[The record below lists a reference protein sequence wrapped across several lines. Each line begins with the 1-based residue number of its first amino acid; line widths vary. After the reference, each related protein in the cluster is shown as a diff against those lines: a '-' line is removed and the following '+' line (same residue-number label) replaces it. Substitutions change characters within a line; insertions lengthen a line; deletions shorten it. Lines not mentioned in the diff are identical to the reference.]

1 MFNGFKIINKDYIYL
16 YLDNKYEFSSDI
28 NTKESKENKIIDDAK
43 EFLKDHNLSFNKR
56 LYFVT
61 NGVVIGY
68 INKYMYITSHPSFD
82 KKTTVCKYSKTETV
96 HNINDIEHNIFRECL
111 KQEKLEGLELTS
123 IADVPQGTGLG
134 SSSSFTVGL
143 INNLKCYKREYISD
157 RDVAEAACHM
167 EIDVL
172 GNPIGKQDQY
182 AAAFGGLNYYQF
194 NKDGSVDVEP
204 VLMSHEAFKELEQ
217 NLIMLYVGGEHSA
230 STILKEQSKNMTSA
244 KDKEDGQ
251 KKIVELTHKLKYELE
266 HDNIDAVG
274 ETLDANWQIK
284 KTLASGISNP
294 QFDEWYDRALKAG
307 ATGGK
312 ILGAG
317 GSGFF
322 LFYVPEKK
330 QKAFRKAMSDLP
342 EMEFKFDHLGTTV
355 IFVS

>member
-1 MFNGFKIINKDYIYL
+1 MIITRTPFRVSLCGGGSDLPAYYQKNG
-16 YLDNKYEFSSDI
+16 
-28 NTKESKENKIIDDAK
+28 
-43 EFLKDHNLSFNKR
+43 
-56 LYFVT
+56 
-61 NGVVIGY
+61 GCVISTT

-82 KKTTVCKYSKTETV
+82 KKTTVLKYSKTETV
-96 HNINDIEHNIFRECL
+96 HDINKIEHNIFRECL
-111 KQEKLEGLELTS
+111 KQEGLEGLEISS

-143 INNLKCYKREYISD
+143 LNNLKCHKREYISKH
-157 RDVAEAACHM
+157 DVAENACNM
-167 EIDVL
+167 EINVL

-182 AAAFGGLNYYQF
+182 AAAYGGLNYYQF
-194 NKDGSVDVEP
+194 NKNGTVDVEP
-204 VLMSHEAFKELEQ
+204 ILMSHEAFKQLEK

-230 STILKEQSKNMTSA
+230 STILKEQSKNMVSA
-244 KDKEDGQ
+244 KDKEEGQ
-251 KKIVELTHKLKYELE
+251 KRIVELTHELKYELE
-266 HDNIDAVG
+266 HNNIDAVG
-274 ETLDANWQIK
+274 KALDENWKIK

-294 QFDEWYDRALKAG
+294 EFDRWYDMAIKAG

-322 LFYVPEKK
+322 LFYVPEEK
-330 QKAFRKAMSDLP
+330 QEKFRKEMKELP

>member
-1 MFNGFKIINKDYIYL
+1 MIITRTPFRVSLCGGGSDLPAFYEKNG
-16 YLDNKYEFSSDI
+16 
-28 NTKESKENKIIDDAK
+28 
-43 EFLKDHNLSFNKR
+43 
-56 LYFVT
+56 
-61 NGVVIGY
+61 GCVISTT

-82 KKTTVCKYSKTETV
+82 KKTTVLKYSKTESV
-96 HNINDIEHNIFRECL
+96 HDINEIEHSIFRECL
-111 KQEKLEGLELTS
+111 KQEGLEGLEITS

-143 INNLKCYKREYISD
+143 LNNLKCHKREYISKGD
-157 RDVAEAACHM
+157 LAEAACHM

-194 NKDGSVDVEP
+194 NKNGTVDVEP
-204 VLMSHEAFKELEQ
+204 VLMSHEAFKQLEE

-230 STILKEQSKNMTSA
+230 SSILKEQSKNMVSA
-244 KDKEDGQ
+244 KDKEAGQ
-251 KKIVELTHKLKYELE
+251 KKIVELTHELKYELE
-266 HDNIDAVG
+266 HNNIDAVG
-274 ETLDANWQIK
+274 RILHENWLIK

-294 QFDEWYDRALKAG
+294 KFDEWYDKAIKNGAL
-307 ATGGK
+307 GGK

-322 LFYVPEKK
+322 LFYVPKDKQEK
-330 QKAFRKAMSDLP
+330 FRKAMKELP